1 MSRPLSGS
9 ASARTPSSSSS
20 RSMTASEP
28 STRLHKASEVKRKTP
43 LAHPSRG
50 LLPTAEHSKKNWR
63 HLEGNKSVLHSPNW
77 ALFFSPYFFS
87 QPALCFLRCTRL
99 HWEIKS
105 AGYLFYCTCIFFTFS
120 ALLRLNLKACR
131 NSFFYPTSAAVF
143 TAPTFKNDATF
154 SPSVSPLALRTPASV
169 QSSGE
174 QLGDVWHHRRPQPIL
189 RWQWYHRGNTPLPPL
204 VSSAAS
210 FTLWMDDVIVSAAAR
225 SERLTQRLTWVN
237 GWINDWRA
245 TKWQNELQLTDWQ
258 SALLPKWQN
267 KIINHYQLNSA

>member
-28 STRLHKASEVKRKTP
+28 STRLHKASEVKSKTP
-43 LAHPSRG
+43 LTHPSRG

-169 QSSGE
+169 QKLRRAAWRCVTSPPPPANPAMAVISPRQHPPPSPRLLCCIFHSVDGWCHRFSCRS
-174 QLGDVWHHRRPQPIL
+174 VWTTDSETDL
-189 RWQWYHRGNTPLPPL
+189 
-204 VSSAAS
+204 SK
-210 FTLWMDDVIVSAAAR
+210 WM
-225 SERLTQRLTWVN
+225 N
-237 GWINDWRA
+237 
-245 TKWQNELQLTDWQ
+245 
-258 SALLPKWQN
+258 
-267 KIINHYQLNSA
+267 